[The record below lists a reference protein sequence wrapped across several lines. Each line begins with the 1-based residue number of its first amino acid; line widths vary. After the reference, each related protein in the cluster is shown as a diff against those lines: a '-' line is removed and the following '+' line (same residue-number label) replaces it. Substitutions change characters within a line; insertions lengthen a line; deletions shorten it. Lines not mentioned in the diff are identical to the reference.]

1 MFKRSSST
9 SRSPKPFWP
18 SSRVDAAIV
27 SQPLIIDCDPGID
40 DAIAILL
47 ALASPELDVLAITTV
62 AGNVP
67 LADTTAN
74 GLRVLD
80 MVGRSDLQLA
90 AGAERPLVRVPGDD
104 SSETHGETGLDGSN
118 LPAPSRTAAGEHA
131 VDLIARLALE
141 RPGEITLAAVGPL
154 TNVAL
159 LAALRPDAFAALR
172 RIVVMGGASNGGNM
186 SPYAEFNVWFDPEAA
201 ERVLQ
206 AGQDLT
212 LVGLDVTRQAILTSG
227 DIDALEQLSTVGPA
241 VAGMLRFYMRKHV
254 DWYGEEVV
262 YQHDSLAIAH
272 LIDPTILG
280 LVHCHV
286 EVDTGVGPARGSTL
300 VDRLSVFGGG
310 ANADWAES
318 VDVERFRALLL
329 GRLDELA
336 ARLS

>member
-1 MFKRSSST
+1 MA
-9 SRSPKPFWP
+9 P
-18 SSRVDAAIV
+18 
-27 SQPLIIDCDPGID
+27 QPLIIDCDPGID

-47 ALASPELDVLAITTV
+47 ALASPELDLLAITTV

-67 LADTTAN
+67 LANTTTN

-80 MVGRSDLQLA
+80 LVRRADLPLA
-90 AGAERPLVRVPGDD
+90 AGAHRPLVRIPGGD
-104 SSETHGETGLDGSN
+104 SSETHGETGLDGSE
-118 LPAPSRTAAGEHA
+118 LPAPSRGSSAEHA

-141 RPGEITLAAVGPL
+141 RPGEVTLAAVGPL

-159 LAALRPDAFAALR
+159 LAALRPEAFAALR
-172 RIVVMGGASNGGNM
+172 RVVVMGGASTGGNM

-212 LVGLDVTRQAILTSG
+212 LVGLDVTRQAILTSS
-227 DIDALEQLSTVGPA
+227 DIDGLEQLPTIGSA

-262 YQHDSLAIAH
+262 YQHASLALAH
-272 LIDPTILG
+272 LIDPAMLG
-280 LVHCHV
+280 LGHCHV

-300 VDRLSVFGGG
+300 VDRLGVFGGD
-310 ANADWAES
+310 ANAHWAAT

-329 GRLDELA
+329 GRLGELS
-336 ARLS
+336 ARLV

>member
-9 SRSPKPFWP
+9 SRSPKQCWP
-18 SSRVDAAIV
+18 SSRVNAVMV

-47 ALASPELDVLAITTV
+47 ALASPELDLLAITTV

-67 LADTTAN
+67 LANTTAN

-80 MVGRSDLQLA
+80 MVGRPDLPLA
-90 AGAERPLVRVPGDD
+90 AGAERPLVRVPSDD

-118 LPAPSRTAAGEHA
+118 LPEASRAAAGEHA

-186 SPYAEFNVWFDPEAA
+186 SPFAEFNIWFDPEAA

-206 AGQDLT
+206 ARQDVT
-212 LVGLDVTRQAILTSG
+212 LVGLDVTRQAILTSV
-227 DIDALEQLSTVGPA
+227 DIDALEQLPAIGPA

-254 DWYGEEVV
+254 DWYGEEIV

-272 LIDPTILG
+272 LIDPTLLG

-286 EVDTGVGPARGSTL
+286 EVDTGTGPARGSTL
-300 VDRLSVFGGG
+300 VDRLSVFGGA
-310 ANADWAES
+310 ANALWAER
-318 VDVERFRALLL
+318 VAAERFRALLL
-329 GRLDELA
+329 
-336 ARLS
+336 ARLGDLSAQLA

>member
-1 MFKRSSST
+1 MA
-9 SRSPKPFWP
+9 P
-18 SSRVDAAIV
+18 
-27 SQPLIIDCDPGID
+27 QPLIIDCDPGID

-47 ALASPELDVLAITTV
+47 ALASPELDLLAITTV

-67 LADTTAN
+67 LANTTTN

-80 MVGRSDLQLA
+80 LVRRADLPLA
-90 AGAERPLVRVPGDD
+90 AGAHRPLVRIPGGD
-104 SSETHGETGLDGSN
+104 SSETHGETGLDGSE
-118 LPAPSRTAAGEHA
+118 LPAPSRGSSAEHA

-141 RPGEITLAAVGPL
+141 RPGEVTLAAVGPL

-159 LAALRPDAFAALR
+159 LAALRPEAFAALR
-172 RIVVMGGASNGGNM
+172 RVVVMGGASTGGNM

-212 LVGLDVTRQAILTSG
+212 LVGLDVTRQAILTSS
-227 DIDALEQLSTVGPA
+227 DIDALEQLPTIGSA

-272 LIDPTILG
+272 LIDPAIVG
-280 LVHCHV
+280 LVDCHV

-300 VDRLSVFGGG
+300 VDRLGVFGGD
-310 ANADWAES
+310 ANAHWAAT

-329 GRLDELA
+329 GRLDDLA
-336 ARLS
+336 TRLA

>member
-1 MFKRSSST
+1 MA
-9 SRSPKPFWP
+9 P
-18 SSRVDAAIV
+18 
-27 SQPLIIDCDPGID
+27 QPLIIDCDPGID

-67 LADTTAN
+67 LANTTTN

-80 MVGRSDLQLA
+80 LVRRADLPLA
-90 AGAERPLVRVPGDD
+90 AGAHRPLVRIPGGD
-104 SSETHGETGLDGSN
+104 SSETHGETGLDGSE
-118 LPAPSRTAAGEHA
+118 LPAPSRGSSAEHA

-141 RPGEITLAAVGPL
+141 RPGEVTLAAVGPL

-159 LAALRPDAFAALR
+159 LAALRPEAFAALR
-172 RIVVMGGASNGGNM
+172 RVVVMGGASTGGNM

-212 LVGLDVTRQAILTSG
+212 LVGLDVTRQAILTSS
-227 DIDALEQLSTVGPA
+227 DIDALEQLPTIGSA

-272 LIDPTILG
+272 LIDPAILG
-280 LVHCHV
+280 LVHCRV

-300 VDRLSVFGGG
+300 VDRLGVFGGD
-310 ANADWAES
+310 ANVYWAAT

-329 GRLDELA
+329 GRLAELS
-336 ARLS
+336 ARLV

>member
-1 MFKRSSST
+1 MA
-9 SRSPKPFWP
+9 P
-18 SSRVDAAIV
+18 
-27 SQPLIIDCDPGID
+27 QPLIIDCDPGID

-62 AGNVP
+62 AGNAP
-67 LADTTAN
+67 LANTTTN

-80 MVGRSDLQLA
+80 LVRHADLPLA
-90 AGAERPLVRVPGDD
+90 AGADRPLVRIPGGD
-104 SSETHGETGLDGSN
+104 SSETHGETGLDGSE
-118 LPAPSRTAAGEHA
+118 LPAPSRGSSSEHA

-141 RPGEITLAAVGPL
+141 RPGEVTLAAVGPL

-159 LAALRPDAFAALR
+159 LAALRPEAFAALR
-172 RIVVMGGASNGGNM
+172 RVVVMGGASTGGNM

-212 LVGLDVTRQAILTSG
+212 LVGLDVTRQAILTSS
-227 DIDALEQLSTVGPA
+227 DIDALEQLPTIGSA

-272 LIDPTILG
+272 LIDPAILG

-300 VDRLSVFGGG
+300 VDRLGVFGGD
-310 ANADWAES
+310 ANVHWAAT

-329 GRLDELA
+329 GRLAELS
-336 ARLS
+336 ARLV